1 LLDLCHFD
9 EPALFASI
17 NKRSLTSPAEWIRML
32 FGSLRV
38 ESSGSFQILDDLLV
52 GILDIDSLVV

>member
-1 LLDLCHFD
+1 
-9 EPALFASI
+9 
-17 NKRSLTSPAEWIRML
+17 ML

-38 ESSGSFQILDDLLV
+38 ESSGSFQILDDLFV